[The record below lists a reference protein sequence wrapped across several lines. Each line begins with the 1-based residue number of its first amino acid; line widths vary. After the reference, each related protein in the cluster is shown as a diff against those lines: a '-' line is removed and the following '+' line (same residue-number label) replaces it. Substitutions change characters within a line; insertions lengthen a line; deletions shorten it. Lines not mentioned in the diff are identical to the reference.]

1 MLVATPLGSASYQLT
16 HSNHSSFLQGSFVRS
31 GLTQPQCE
39 TEVVLQIVAGSDTTG
54 NVIKTSMVYLATHPV
69 VYRKLQAEIDAA
81 ISEGRV
87 SSPVITNAEAKTLPY
102 LQACIYEFLR
112 IHPPNFVLLTKV
124 VPPAGDT
131 LQGRFVPGGTK
142 IAENMWGVL
151 RHEPTFGADAHVFRP
166 ERWLEAD
173 EEPERKKKMER
184 VCELVFGHGR
194 FMCAGKVLSF
204 LELNKIF
211 VEVCDHRRSWGV
223 GVLVC

>member
-1 MLVATPLGSASYQLT
+1 MR
-16 HSNHSSFLQGSFVRS
+16 N

-54 NVIKTSMVYLATHPV
+54 NVIKTSLVYLTTHPV
-69 VYRKLQAEIDAA
+69 VYKTLQAEIDAA
-81 ISEGRV
+81 VRERRI

-102 LQACIYEFLR
+102 LQACIFELLR

-124 VPPAGDT
+124 VPPGGDT
-131 LQGRFVPGGTK
+131 LQGCRVPGGTR

-151 RHEPTFGADAHVFRP
+151 RHEPTFGADADVFRP
-166 ERWLEAD
+166 ERWLEA
-173 EEPERKKKMER
+173 EAEPGRRARMER

-204 LELNKIF
+204 MELNKIF
-211 VEVCDHRRSWGV
+211 VEVCALFVFLLRADRVSE
-223 GVLVC
+223 